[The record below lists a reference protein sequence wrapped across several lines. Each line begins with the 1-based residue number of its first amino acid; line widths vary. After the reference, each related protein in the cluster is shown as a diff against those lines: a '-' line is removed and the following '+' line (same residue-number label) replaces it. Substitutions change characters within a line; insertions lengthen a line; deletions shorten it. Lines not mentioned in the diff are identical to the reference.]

1 MQHRLPIILALTH
14 SSLPTSVTPYTTKA
28 ILWMIMAH
36 LLELNARCRA
46 DRASSGPSR
55 CHHHH

>member
-28 ILWMIMAH
+28 ILWMTMAD
-36 LLELNARCRA
+36 LLELNVSCRA
-46 DRASSGPSR
+46 DRASSRSPF